1 MRQVLY
7 VSAAA
12 ETFRESDLESILE
25 SSRRNNP
32 EHGVTG
38 MLLYMDLGFLQILE
52 GPDAGV
58 EVVLAAVRK
67 DSRHENFCVLIDRTA
82 PERLFAGQH
91 GFRQA

>member
-67 DSRHENFCVLIDRTA
+67 DSRHENFCVLID
-82 PERLFAGQH
+82 
-91 GFRQA
+91 